1 MATRRD
7 TRSYSSGTTT
17 NFEKVGPDGP
27 PVVSASAWPSANT
40 AMLPRG
46 SSTVAALPPGP
57 PLGHREPV
65 LSDAESGQTL
75 GDFTEQAAAGAARR
89 HLSVKETAAR
99 ANPGLGG
106 DMERFIFGV

>member
-1 MATRRD
+1 MAGRSF
-7 TRSYSSGTTT
+7 TRSFSSSTTDV
-17 NFEKVGPDGP
+17 FPKMPADGP
-27 PVVSASAWPSANT
+27 QVVDVSGQPSANT